1 MCYEWLRAV
10 CFGDLLFLAE
20 SNVSQIES
28 KVNGGLSTSLVEPV
42 IQVDTKWCEI
52 LHMVDF
58 LTYEVH
64 HRMLCLFIPS
74 TPQNYLKIHMS
85 YSLCRTCGY
94 PRSVSICKYG
104 PFLWCVNS
112 LKCGVVAIYCLR
124 VWIGEN
130 ADFFFW
136 LFSYHFICPFAK
148 AHKPVKSSAWSTN
161 GNHQLRNTDL
171 GPHGCGITH
180 PKQLLTRRGRCDYIN
195 DSGESKYIYY
205 ANGVTTQM
213 RARTT

>member
-10 CFGDLLFLAE
+10 CFGDLLFLTE

-52 LHMVDF
+52 LRMVDF

-64 HRMLCLFIPS
+64 HRMLGLFIPS

-85 YSLCRTCGY
+85 YSLCHTCGY

-130 ADFFFW
+130 ADFFFLIIFLPFHLPLCKSPQTSEIECMIYKREPPVEKHW
-136 LFSYHFICPFAK
+136 PGTTWMWYHSSQA
-148 AHKPVKSSAWSTN
+148 ASHSAW
-161 GNHQLRNTDL
+161 
-171 GPHGCGITH
+171 
-180 PKQLLTRRGRCDYIN
+180 
-195 DSGESKYIYY
+195 
-205 ANGVTTQM
+205 
-213 RARTT
+213 